1 MPITRLTRLRRPL
14 TVLLLG
20 LFISCSSIADDSFI
34 IGVDTHLMNKTTTSA
49 KALQLLEAAGVDSV
63 RDDAYWSSAEP
74 RRGLMRIE
82 PAWQAYLSKAQE
94 HHLRPLL
101 VLGYGNPFY
110 DNYAKPRKP
119 NVREA
124 YGNYISFVTK
134 QLTDSVD
141 FYEIWNEWD
150 KENPVDPVFARDY
163 SILIEE
169 ASRRIRSN
177 QRPMV
182 ILAGAVT
189 SQGMD
194 LGFAD
199 RLVESGI
206 LNHVDGLSLH
216 PYVHCRADER
226 NTPENWIAW
235 LRRISDD
242 LKEKTRNKTAVPLYL
257 TEMGWPSNEGR
268 CGGDEKTQAAF
279 LARSFFLAQTM
290 PNIKGMWWNG
300 LLNDGPDDSDP
311 EQNFGLLNQDL
322 SIKQAYLTLKAISPT
337 LHQYRYDAEKSREID
352 SQYLLRFA
360 RGSEQIMVAW
370 TAGLA
375 RPIKL
380 DASSVLHGNVQYI
393 DTREPQNG
401 LVDSGIPWNCN
412 DGRCSA
418 QVPIDEF
425 PKIISLGT
433 RPALFALP

>member
-1 MPITRLTRLRRPL
+1 MFIPYLPRLRRPSA
-14 TVLLLG
+14 VLLLG
-20 LFISCSSIADDSFI
+20 LLISCITRADEAFI
-34 IGVDTHLMNKTTTSA
+34 IGVDTHLMNKPGTSVR
-49 KALQLLEAAGVDSV
+49 ALQLLKAAGVDSV

-74 RRGLMRIE
+74 RRGSLKIE
-82 PAWQAYLSKAQE
+82 PSWQSFLSAAQE
-94 HHLRPLL
+94 NRLRPLL

-110 DNYAKPRKP
+110 ENYAKPRKP
-119 NVREA
+119 SVRDA
-124 YGNYISFVTK
+124 YGNYASFVTR

-150 KENPVDPVFARDY
+150 KENPVDPAFARDY
-163 SILIEE
+163 SLLIEQT
-169 ASRRIRSN
+169 AKRIRAN

-199 RLVESGI
+199 RLVESGL

-216 PYVHCRADER
+216 PYVYCRSDER

-235 LRRISDD
+235 LRRISED
-242 LKEKTRNKTAVPLYL
+242 LTDRNRNKGPVPLYL
-257 TEMGWPSNEGR
+257 TEMGWPSNDGR

-290 PNIKGMWWNG
+290 PNVKGMWWNG
-300 LLNDGPDDSDP
+300 LLNDGPDSTDP

-337 LHQYRYDAEKSREID
+337 LHQFRYDAEKSREID

-360 RGSEQIMVAW
+360 KGSEQIMVAW
-370 TAGLA
+370 TAGLP
-375 RPIKL
+375 RSIKV
-380 DASSVLHGNVQYI
+380 DASSVLRGNVQYI
-393 DTREPQNG
+393 DTRQPQRG
-401 LVDSGIPWNCN
+401 QVDSGIPWNCN

-418 QVPIDEF
+418 QVPIDDF

>member
-1 MPITRLTRLRRPL
+1 MPITRLTRLRRRL
-14 TVLLLG
+14 SVLLLG
-20 LFISCSSIADDSFI
+20 CVISGSAVADDAFI
-34 IGVDTHLMNKTTTSA
+34 IGVDTNLMNRSTPSA

-74 RRGLMRIE
+74 RRGRMRIE

-110 DNYAKPRKP
+110 DYYAKPRRP
-119 NVREA
+119 LVREA
-124 YGNYISFVTK
+124 YANYVSFVTRE
-134 QLTDSVD
+134 LTDSVD

-150 KENPVDPVFARDY
+150 RENPVDPTFAQDY
-163 SILIEE
+163 SVLIEE
-169 ASRRIRSN
+169 AAKRIRNN

-235 LRRISDD
+235 LRRINED
-242 LKEKTRNKTAVPLYL
+242 LKEKTKNKTAVPLYL
-257 TEMGWPSNEGR
+257 TEMGWPSNDGR

-279 LARSFFLAQTM
+279 LARSFFLAQTV
-290 PNIKGMWWNG
+290 PNIKGMWWYD
-300 LLNDGPDDSDP
+300 LINDGTQRDDQ
-311 EQNFGLLNQDL
+311 EHNFGLLDMNL
-322 SIKQAYLTLKAISPT
+322 NAKPAYPVLKAISPYLRNFT
-337 LHQYRYDAEKSREID
+337 YDAAASLQADNVYKLAFSDGREK
-352 SQYLLRFA
+352 
-360 RGSEQIMVAW
+360 IMVAW
-370 TAGLA
+370 AVGRERLESVGGSGMDNA
-375 RPIKL
+375 QMRML
-380 DASSVLHGNVQYI
+380 DTQKPDKGM
-393 DTREPQNG
+393 
-401 LVDSGIPWNCN
+401 VDSGQQWNCN
-412 DGRCSA
+412 GDQCS
-418 QVPIDEF
+418 VPVTLTEY
-425 PKIISLGT
+425 PKIIRLSPGS
-433 RPALFALP
+433 

>member
-1 MPITRLTRLRRPL
+1 MSIMRLTRLRRPFPL
-14 TVLLLG
+14 LLLG
-20 LFISCSSIADDSFI
+20 LLLNCAASADDTFI
-34 IGVDTHLMNKTTTSA
+34 IGVDTHLMNKNTSPA
-49 KALQLLEAAGVDSV
+49 KALQLLQAAGVDSV

-74 RRGLMRIE
+74 RRGLMKIE
-82 PAWQAYLSKAQE
+82 PSWRTYLDQTQE
-94 HHLRPLL
+94 HQLRPLL

-119 NVREA
+119 IVRDA
-124 YGNYISFVTK
+124 YGNYVSFVTR
-134 QLTDSVD
+134 QLSDNVD

-150 KENPVDPVFARDY
+150 KENPVNPAFAKDY
-163 SILIEE
+163 SVMVEE
-169 ASRRIRSN
+169 ASKRIRAN

-206 LNHVDGLSLH
+206 LNYVDGLSLH
-216 PYVHCRADER
+216 PYVHCRSDER

-235 LRRISDD
+235 LRRINED
-242 LKEKTRNKTAVPLYL
+242 LKDKSKNKTAVPLYL

-268 CGGDEKTQAAF
+268 CGGNEKIQAAF
-279 LARSFFLAQTM
+279 LARSFFLAQTV

-300 LLNDGPDDSDP
+300 LLNDGPDNTDP

-337 LHQYRYDAEKSREID
+337 LHEFRYDVEKSREID

-360 RGSEQIMVAW
+360 RGSDQIMVAW
-370 TAGLA
+370 TAGYP
-375 RPIKL
+375 RSIKI
-380 DASSVLHGNVQYI
+380 DATSVLGGNVHYI
-393 DTREPQNG
+393 DTREPQKG
-401 LVDSGIPWNCN
+401 LVDSGIPWICN
-412 DGRCSA
+412 EGRCSA
-418 QVPIDEF
+418 QVPIDDF
-425 PKIISLGT
+425 PKIITLGT

>member
-1 MPITRLTRLRRPL
+1 
-14 TVLLLG
+14 
-20 LFISCSSIADDSFI
+20 
-34 IGVDTHLMNKTTTSA
+34 
-49 KALQLLEAAGVDSV
+49 
-63 RDDAYWSSAEP
+63 
-74 RRGLMRIE
+74 MRIE

-124 YGNYISFVTK
+124 YGNYISFVTR

-150 KENPVDPVFARDY
+150 KENPVDPAFAKDY
-163 SILIEE
+163 SVLVEE

-216 PYVHCRADER
+216 PYVHCRSDER

-235 LRRISDD
+235 LRRINED
-242 LKEKTRNKTAVPLYL
+242 LKEKTKNKTDVPLYL
-257 TEMGWPSNEGR
+257 TEMGWPSNTGR

-300 LLNDGPDDSDP
+300 LLNDGPDNSDP

-337 LHQYRYDAEKSREID
+337 LHQFRYDAEKSREID

-360 RGSEQIMVAW
+360 RGSDQVMVAW
-370 TAGLA
+370 TAGLP
-375 RPIKL
+375 RPIKV
-380 DASSVLHGNVQYI
+380 DASSVLRGNVQYI

-401 LVDSGIPWNCN
+401 QVDSGIPWNCN
-412 DGRCSA
+412 EGRCSA

>member
-1 MPITRLTRLRRPL
+1 MPIMRLTRLRRPFL
-14 TVLLLG
+14 LLLLG
-20 LFISCSSIADDSFI
+20 LFLNCAAGADDTFI
-34 IGVDTHLMNKTTTSA
+34 LGVDTHLMNRNTLPA
-49 KALQLLEAAGVDSV
+49 KALQLLQDAGVDSV

-74 RRGLMRIE
+74 RRGLMKIE
-82 PAWQAYLSKAQE
+82 PSWQTYLGQTQE
-94 HHLRPLL
+94 HRLRPLL

-119 NVREA
+119 IVRDG
-124 YGNYISFVTK
+124 YSNYVSFVTR
-134 QLTDSVD
+134 QLSDNVD

-150 KENPVDPVFARDY
+150 RENPVDPAFGKDY
-163 SILIEE
+163 SVMVEE
-169 ASRRIRSN
+169 AARRIRAN
-177 QRPMV
+177 QRPML

-206 LNHVDGLSLH
+206 LNFVDGLSLH
-216 PYVHCRADER
+216 PYVHCRSDER

-235 LRRISDD
+235 LRRINDD
-242 LKEKTRNKTAVPLYL
+242 LKDKTRNNAPVPLYL

-268 CGGDEKTQAAF
+268 CGVDEKTQAAF
-279 LARSFFLAQTM
+279 LARSFFLAQTV

-300 LLNDGPDDSDP
+300 LLDDGPDNTDP
-311 EQNFGLLNQDL
+311 EQNFGLLHQDL
-322 SIKQAYLTLKAISPT
+322 SVKQAYLTLKAISPT
-337 LHQYRYDAEKSREID
+337 LHQFRYDAEKSREID

-370 TAGLA
+370 TAGYP
-375 RPIKL
+375 RSIKV
-380 DASSVLHGNVQYI
+380 DASSVLRGNVQYI
-393 DTREPQNG
+393 DTREPQKD

-412 DGRCSA
+412 EGRCSA
-418 QVPIDEF
+418 QVPIDDF
-425 PKIISLGT
+425 PKIITLGT